1 MSLHLEKYSKAV
13 AELKAHQSQNA
24 GVFEEHQNLLFK
36 VMDAENELRDHV
48 AATKQGEKGLDHEV
62 TVVEQTQE
70 VFAEDKVL
78 SALGLTR
85 QGAIDRGIIEVNQR
99 PPRISIKE
107 V

>member
-13 AELKAHQSQNA
+13 AELKAHQHQNA

-62 TVVEQTQE
+62 TCVEQTQE
-70 VFAEDKVL
+70 VFDEEKTL
-78 SALGLTR
+78 QALRVTR
-85 QGAIDRGIIEVNQR
+85 EGAIAAGIIVINQR
-99 PPRISIKE
+99 PPRINIKE